1 MTNQEYAKITS
12 KNLKRIAYEH
22 QKSQA
27 DIAKDLGINKGTVS
41 SWMTGAR
48 VPRMDKIDLL
58 CKYFRCDREDIME
71 PYPEIAKARLS
82 LEERLVINAYRNAPT
97 HIQNAIKT
105 MLKVGEDK

>member
-58 CKYFRCDREDIME
+58 CKYFNCKREDLME
-71 PYPEIAKARLS
+71 PENTNNRLS
-82 LEERLVINAYRNAPT
+82 LEEHQVIEAYRNAPA
-97 HIQNAIKT
+97 HIQEAIKT
-105 MLKVGEDK
+105 MLKVGD

>member
-58 CKYFRCDREDIME
+58 CKYFNCKREDLME
-71 PYPEIAKARLS
+71 PETSNNRLS
-82 LEERLVINAYRNAPT
+82 LEEHQVIEAYRKAPS
-97 HIQNAIKT
+97 HIQEAIKT
-105 MLKVGEDK
+105 MLKVGD